1 MDELEKVERLRE
13 RAKVSYEEAKQA
25 LVENNWDL
33 LDAMVYL
40 EQQGKVEQP
49 KQSSFTTQ
57 YEESEKIEE
66 AVNDTKREGG
76 AGALLNR
83 FIDWCKRILKK
94 GNENSFIVEKD
105 GKQVMSVPVTLLVI
119 VAILAFWFVLIV
131 LVIGLFCN
139 CRYYFEG
146 PGSIQV
152 DVNKAMDSA
161 ANAADTIKSEFT
173 KKTD

>member
-13 RAKVSYEEAKQA
+13 RAKVSYEEAREA
-25 LVENNWDL
+25 LIKCNWDL
-33 LDAMVYL
+33 LDAMVEL
-40 EQQGKVEQP
+40 ERQGKVEQP

-66 AVNDTKREGG
+66 AVNDTKQRNS

-94 GNENSFIVEKD
+94 GNENSFVVEKE
-105 GKQVMSVPVTLLVI
+105 GKQVLSMPVTLLVI
-119 VAILAFWFVLIV
+119 VAILAFWLVFIVLI
-131 LVIGLFCN
+131 IGLFCN

-146 PGSIQV
+146 PADMQV

-161 ANAADTIKSEFT
+161 ANAAESIKTEFT
-173 KKTD
+173 RK